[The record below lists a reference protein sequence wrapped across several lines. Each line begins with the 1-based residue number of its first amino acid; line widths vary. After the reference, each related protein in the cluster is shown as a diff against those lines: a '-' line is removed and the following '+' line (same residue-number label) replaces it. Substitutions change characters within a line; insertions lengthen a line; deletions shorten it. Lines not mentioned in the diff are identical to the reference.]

1 MTVHGS
7 DGETYSSTF
16 YGRGYVQL
24 TWEFNYRRLGKAMG
38 LGDQLLIHPEKA
50 LEPEIAYNVL
60 SLWMNGGYS
69 ANGKRIMD
77 YTLGETPNYRGARHL
92 VNGRDQAEK
101 IAGYAVQLE
110 AMLRASL
117 R

>member
-1 MTVHGS
+1 M
-7 DGETYSSTF
+7 
-16 YGRGYVQL
+16 
-24 TWEFNYRRLGKAMG
+24 
-38 LGDQLLIHPEKA
+38 
-50 LEPEIAYNVL
+50 L

-77 YTLGETPNYRGARHL
+77 YTLSKKPDYVGARHL
-92 VNGRDQAEK
+92 VNGIDQAGP
-101 IAGYAVQLE
+101 IAGFAVQVE